1 MTHTRENCIFC
12 AIISGKAPAH
22 IIRQDQNVITFLS
35 LEGHPLVVPKAHIP
49 DVFSLDPENA
59 AHIMREAVAV
69 SNALREV
76 CNCDGINL
84 IQSNGSAAGQD
95 VFHFHMHIKPRW
107 KNDGVIIRW
116 NTDAEEE
123 RKRLEL
129 GRQLRARL

>member
-12 AIISGKAPAH
+12 DIISGKAAAH
-22 IIRQDQNVITFLS
+22 IIKQNENVIVFLS

-59 AHIMREAVAV
+59 GHVMREAVAI

-76 CNCDGINL
+76 CKCDGINL
-84 IQSNGSAAGQD
+84 VQSNGSAAGQD
-95 VFHFHMHIKPRW
+95 VLHFHLHIKPRW
-107 KNDGVIIRW
+107 KDDDVIIRW

-123 RKRLEL
+123 QKRLEL
-129 GRQLRARL
+129 GRRLRAQL